1 MTGTTVSS
9 VNTRAF
15 ATRDGRVRSDRVR
28 AKGGQRKRES
38 IWRLVREQALK
49 HRSALIVVMVLN
61 GIAGFAVALQNHRTK
76 VSHR

>member
-38 IWRLVREQALK
+38 IWRLVREQAVGYDIF
-49 HRSALIVVMVLN
+49 R
-61 GIAGFAVALQNHRTK
+61 
-76 VSHR
+76 